1 MRQPL
6 GEITGEEE
14 YFHELE
20 AELIEKMRARAEK
33 EDRRHCMAEAAHIE
47 DPKIAEAL
55 TELGYSPGTVSL
67 LCLAPLVHV
76 AWADGWVRRGER
88 KLILAVAKLHGVIEN
103 TAIYNKLVEW
113 LDRSP
118 GEDFFEGSLQVI
130 REIMAKLPESER
142 NARRNVLMHDCR
154 DVAHASGW
162 HLGGIGATERSLIEK
177 LDKLLADRR

>member
-14 YFHELE
+14 YFHQLE
-20 AELIEKMRARAEK
+20 VELIDRMRKRAET
-33 EDRRHCMAEAAHIE
+33 EDRRHCMAEAAHIN
-47 DPKIAEAL
+47 DPRIAEAL
-55 TELGYSPGTVSL
+55 TELGYNPETAPL

-88 KLILAVAKLHGVIEN
+88 KLILAVAKLHGVTED
-103 TAIYNKLVEW
+103 TPAYRKLLEW

-118 GEDFFEGSLQVI
+118 GTEFFDGSIEVI
-130 REIMAKLPESER
+130 REIMATLSDAER
-142 NARRNVLMHDCR
+142 SARGNVLLHDCR

-162 HLGGIGATERSLIEK
+162 HLGGVGETERGLIAK
-177 LDKLLADRR
+177 LERLLADRR